1 MKRITPFLWFDHE
14 AEQAAKHYV
23 SIFPNSRIV
32 KVARYGEA
40 GKEVH
45 GRAPGS
51 VMTVEFDLDAE
62 RFMAL
67 NGGPLFKFNESVSFM
82 VHCATQKDVDY
93 YWDKLGAGGDPK
105 ARQCGWLKD
114 KFGLSWQIVP
124 NAMGPMLGDPD
135 PIKAK
140 RTLDAMMGMVK
151 LDLNHL
157 RAAHDGQTQG

>member
-114 KFGLSWQIVP
+114 KFGLSWQVVP
-124 NAMGPMLGDPD
+124 TEMLAMLDDPGS
-135 PIKAK
+135 PKSQRAFK
-140 RTLDAMMGMVK
+140 AMMGMKK
-151 LDLNHL
+151 LDLEAL
-157 RAAHDGQTQG
+157 RRAYAG

>member
-51 VMTVEFDLDAE
+51 VMTVEFDLDGE

-114 KFGLSWQIVP
+114 KFGLSWQVVP
-124 NAMGPMLGDPD
+124 TEMLAMLDDPGS
-135 PIKAK
+135 PKSQRAFK
-140 RTLDAMMGMVK
+140 AMMGMKK
-151 LDLNHL
+151 LDLEAL
-157 RAAHDGQTQG
+157 RRAYAG

>member
-82 VHCATQKDVDY
+82 VHCATQKDVDS
-93 YWDKLGAGGDPK
+93 YWDKQGAGGDPK

-114 KFGLSWQIVP
+114 KFGLSWQVVP
-124 NAMGPMLGDPD
+124 TEMLAMLDDPGS
-135 PIKAK
+135 PKSQRAFK
-140 RTLDAMMGMVK
+140 AMMGMKK
-151 LDLNHL
+151 LDLEAL
-157 RAAHDGQTQG
+157 RRAYAG

>member
-45 GRAPGS
+45 GRATGS

-114 KFGLSWQIVP
+114 KFGLSWQVVP
-124 NAMGPMLGDPD
+124 TEMLAMLDDPGS
-135 PIKAK
+135 PKSQRAFK
-140 RTLDAMMGMVK
+140 AMMGMKK
-151 LDLNHL
+151 LDLEAL
-157 RAAHDGQTQG
+157 RRAYAG

>member
-82 VHCATQKDVDY
+82 VHCATQQDVDY

-114 KFGLSWQIVP
+114 KFGLSWQVVP
-124 NAMGPMLGDPD
+124 TEMLAMLDDPGS
-135 PIKAK
+135 PKSQRAFK
-140 RTLDAMMGMVK
+140 AMMGMKK
-151 LDLNHL
+151 LDLEAL
-157 RAAHDGQTQG
+157 RRAYAG